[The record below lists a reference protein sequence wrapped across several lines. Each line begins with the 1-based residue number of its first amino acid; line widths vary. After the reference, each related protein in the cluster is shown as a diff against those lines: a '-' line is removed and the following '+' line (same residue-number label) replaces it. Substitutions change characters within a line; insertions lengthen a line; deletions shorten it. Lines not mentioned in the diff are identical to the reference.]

1 MDTITINER
10 LKELRVENGLTQ
22 KQLGDKI
29 GLGQTTVASHEKSH
43 TPTLECL
50 IAYADFFECS
60 LDYLAGREE
69 GDLPY
74 ALSAQERELIQS
86 FRSLKPSVRTFAF
99 EQLKLLSESVINR

>member
-1 MDTITINER
+1 MTINER
-10 LKELRVENGLTQ
+10 LKELRVENNLTQ

-43 TPTLECL
+43 TPTLDNL

-69 GDLPY
+69 GALPY
-74 ALSAQERELIQS
+74 ALSAQERELIQT

-99 EQLKLLSESVINR
+99 EQLKLLSRSELNR

>member
-1 MDTITINER
+1 MLSINER

-43 TPTLECL
+43 TPTLDCL

-69 GDLPY
+69 GALPY
-74 ALSAQERELIQS
+74 VLSAQERELVKI
-86 FRSLKPSVRTFAF
+86 FRSMKPSVRQYAF
-99 EQLKLLSESVINR
+99 KQLILLSESEINQ